1 MFRGRDLMEQPLSF
15 PNLFVAR
22 RIYLTIPVGARRK
35 EFSKL
40 KVIKTFLRSSIQQE
54 RLKFGDYIY

>member
-1 MFRGRDLMEQPLSF
+1 MEQPLSF